1 MKNLIFL
8 FCVLFSVNAFSQ
20 ANILNAS
27 TPSEIGIK
35 NFDQKQSDSDSF
47 LEFDYIDERDILW
60 SKIVYEKIDL
70 NEKLNFPLLF
80 PVNDETYEKNRK
92 SLWRILREYI
102 FEKTLSENGVG
113 YGANSEVKDTLLI
126 YDQQFRNFTRLD
138 DGDRLRSIREE
149 LPDDQKNNLVL
160 VDEVGKEDING
171 DGAIDDS
178 DIGYLPSFHIIG
190 YNLKGVWYFDKKYGE
205 LKYRLIAIQ
214 PVGYQSFEYLDAEE
228 GSPLKKPASFFWI
241 WYKDIRE
248 QLHKHYVFSDKNNS
262 KRITFDQLLISRRFH
277 TYLYRVDNIMD
288 DRELSETPY
297 INENPYLRITQS
309 QRLKEIIRNFEH
321 DMWSN

>member
-92 SLWRILREYI
+92 SLWRILKENIINKRITELYFDRNDNFKDKMSYNDVLEVVSFTELI
-102 FEKTLSENGVG
+102 NGVP
-113 YGANSEVKDTLLI
+113 TPP
-126 YDQQFRNFTRLD
+126 
-138 DGDRLRSIREE
+138 EE
-149 LPDDQKNNLVL
+149 LKSI
-160 VDEVGKEDING
+160 DIT
-171 DGAIDDS
+171 AYRI
-178 DIGYLPSFHIIG
+178 
-190 YNLKGVWYFDKKYGE
+190 KGMWYFDKRQGE
-205 LKYRLIAIQ
+205 MKYRLLGLM
-214 PVGYQSFEYLDAEE
+214 PVGKN
-228 GSPLKKPASFFWI
+228 LKDDDGKNNTDLFWI
-241 WYKDIRE
+241 WYPSLRKI
-248 QLHKHYVFSDKNNS
+248 LHQEMVFNEKNNAN
-262 KRITFDQLLISRRFH
+262 RISFDQLLISRRFSS
-277 TYLYRVDNIMD
+277 YIYKEDNLYG
-288 DRELSETPY
+288 DRPISSYKDKGLQSILE
-297 INENPYLRITQS
+297 S
-309 QRLKEIIRNFEH
+309 QRIKKEILDFEQ
-321 DMWSN
+321 DMWNR